1 MKSRAHLVWKF
12 MVALGLAALVARR
25 ASAGPLLA
33 VHHGR
38 TDPATEGWTLYNASG
53 GTVSGGTETTPSGTY
68 DYWQVSHPSIYTPG
82 NYYRYTLP
90 QADFADKDWVAS
102 ALIRVVDS
110 RYHAWGFAVPF
121 GVFLIRDDWSTWG
134 LQLGNH
140 VVGVMDAS
148 IHFSRSVNM
157 DTRSDYHLY
166 EVYFHANGPGIADDT
181 TDVFIDGTLV
191 FPNVTRA
198 EVPDISSYGGS
209 LRGVYIGSGSSGAYT
224 IVNYG
229 DLTLGPPT
237 VPEPATLGLF
247 GLFAVGAAWRRRRR
261 AS

>member
-1 MKSRAHLVWKF
+1 MMKGRGRLVWMF
-12 MVALGLAALVARR
+12 VVVLAAF
-25 ASAGPLLA
+25 SAGRAGAGPILA
-33 VHHGR
+33 THVGN

-53 GTVSGGTETTPSGTY
+53 GTVGGGTETTASGTY
-68 DYWQVSHPSIYTPG
+68 DYWQVAHPSTLSSP
-82 NYYRYTLP
+82 NHYRYDLSP
-90 QADFADKDWVAS
+90 GDLDGDDWVAS
-102 ALIRVVDS
+102 ARIRVVDS
-110 RYHAWGFAVPF
+110 RYHAWGLALPF
-121 GVFLIRDDWSTWG
+121 GMFLIRDDWNTWG
-134 LQLGNH
+134 LLLGNDI
-140 VVGVMDAS
+140 VGVMDS
-148 IHFSRSVNM
+148 HGHFARSLPM

-247 GLFAVGAAWRRRRR
+247 GLLAGGAAWRRRRR